1 MRKSGCALRKKKMQ
15 KTVVSCLLIASMAIL
30 FDNSVL
36 AQDLDKGRTEYLSKC
51 ATCHGADGK
60 GTGPHGARLKTKPV
74 DLTILAK
81 RNKGVFSSR
90 AVYEMIDG
98 RKAVGSH
105 RSIEM
110 PIWGCRQAAPRV
122 SKKSSLKHV
131 GRNTRKRLSKHK
143 PKRTESVLDLA
154 CDPEPVIRGRILAV
168 VEYLKRIQEK

>member
-1 MRKSGCALRKKKMQ
+1 MQ
-15 KTVVSCLLIASMAIL
+15 KTVVSWLLIASMAIL

-60 GTGPHGARLKTKPV
+60 GAGPHGARLKTKPV

-110 PIWGCRQAAPRV
+110 PIWGCRQAPPRV
-122 SKKSSLKHV
+122 SKKKQPAKYV
-131 GRNTRKRLSKHK
+131 GRNAKKRLSKHK
-143 PKRTESVLDLA
+143 LKRTESVLDLA
-154 CDPEPVIRGRILAV
+154 CDPEPVIRSRIFAV